1 MLAII
6 VAVVVSVALTLRTPP
21 KPIPDGVKEAVASGG
36 LMTKTDWEVHP
47 LKQGEGLVLRAKKA
61 VFMSEDE
68 IRLQGVDFQ
77 FPYKFGG
84 QTVTAELTSDEGV
97 YRPTTRQADLCWSV
111 KLKTADGFT
120 LDSESLIYDGERQ
133 IIHSDAPFTF
143 ARDEF
148 SGSGH
153 GFVYDVN
160 AGTIRIL
167 DETRVLA
174 KATDGDTVVK
184 SLSATYNRN
193 QGQMRFIGAKLGDV
207 SVTQRGNVL
216 DTEELVLYL
225 DTEHKRVVG
234 AQALRESRLR
244 MAGAQAALGAADQ
257 SGGSGERILTGERL
271 DIWFQDGRKLQ
282 KVLDHHGELA
292 VYPGADDKPEI
303 RRLLAESLQFSFD
316 TEGRFTQV
324 EAKGPEGARLTSEP
338 VKQPGRK
345 LDASLRR
352 SLRCHRL
359 TVDFDPTS
367 GQMLAGDFAD
377 EVVFVAGARQAT
389 AGHGQFK
396 REGARSV
403 LTLEQNPELVDA
415 DQGSRLRAETMAIDP
430 DHGDLTAQRNVRHV
444 LRPRRT
450 LAGAPP
456 EETVVTARDLHYTSS
471 AKEAVYRGDVL
482 MRLGTDELRAA
493 EIRVAGP
500 DGARRLQAKGDV
512 VSLLTPRGKEKDK
525 DGGALDAR
533 AREMV
538 WDESARRVDYTGDV
552 VMRQRDFEAR
562 SPTSVVYL
570 TSDNQCDRIESG
582 DPVVVEQSHAGRRTH
597 SATGAHGTYRLA
609 SRTFTLT
616 GPDVEM
622 RDADGQSV
630 HGRSLTFRSLDDSV
644 HIDGRGEART
654 ETVLRPDRA
663 LP

>member
-1 MLAII
+1 MLVII
-6 VAVVVSVALTLRTPP
+6 VAVVASVALTLRTPP
-21 KPIPDGVKEAVASGG
+21 KGGNDSVREAVASGG

-68 IRLQGVDFQ
+68 IRLEGVKFQ

-84 QTVTAELTSDEGV
+84 QTVNAELTSEEGV
-97 YRPTTRQADLCWSV
+97 YRPATRHADLCWNVS
-111 KLKTADGFT
+111 LKTADGFT
-120 LDSESLIYDGERQ
+120 LHSESLLYDGERQ
-133 IIHSDAPFTF
+133 IIQTDAPFTF

-160 AGTIRIL
+160 AGTIRVL

-174 KATDGDTVVK
+174 KAADGDTVVK
-184 SLSATYNRN
+184 SQSATYNRN
-193 QGQMRFIGAKLGDV
+193 NGQMRFIGAKLGDV

-225 DTEHKRVVG
+225 DTDTKRVAG

-244 MAGAQAALGAADQ
+244 MAGAQAALGAADK
-257 SGGSGERILTGERL
+257 SGGSGERILTGQRL
-271 DIWFQDGRKLQ
+271 DMWFQDGRKLQ
-282 KVLDHHGELA
+282 KVLDHDGELV
-292 VYPGADDKPEI
+292 VYPGPDDKPEI
-303 RRLLAESLQFSFD
+303 RRLVAESLQFSFD
-316 TEGRFTQV
+316 TEGRLIQV
-324 EAKGPEGARLTSEP
+324 EAKGPDGARLTSEP
-338 VKQPGRK
+338 EKRPGRK
-345 LDASLRR
+345 LDASLQR

-359 TVDFDPTS
+359 TADFDPTT
-367 GQMLAGDFAD
+367 GQMQAGEMDKD
-377 EVVFVAGARQAT
+377 IVFVAGGRQAT

-396 REGARSV
+396 RTGARSV

-415 DQGSRLRAETMAIDP
+415 DQGSRLRADTIDIDP

-444 LRPRRT
+444 LRPRRGV
-450 LAGAPP
+450 AGVAPD
-456 EETVVTARDLHYTSS
+456 ETVVTAHDLRYTS
-471 AKEAVYRGDVL
+471 AGREAVYRGDVL
-482 MRLGTDELRAA
+482 VRMGTDELRAA
-493 EIRVAGP
+493 EIRIAGV
-500 DGARRLQAKGDV
+500 DGARKLHAKGDV

-525 DGGALDAR
+525 DGALDAR

-538 WDESARRVDYTGDV
+538 WDEAARRVDYVGDV
-552 VMRQRDFEAR
+552 VMRQRDFDAR

-570 TSDNQCDRIESG
+570 TSDNQADRIESG
-582 DPVVVEQSHAGRRTH
+582 DPVVVAQSRGGRPTH
-597 SATGAHGTYRLA
+597 TATGSHGTYRLA

-644 HIDGRGEART
+644 HIDGHGEART